1 MTYRLLA
8 KNKPA
13 IIVDAHTAAFDPPWA
28 YLRSLHKIILKKADA
43 VIVTNAG
50 LEHRLRTEY
59 EVERCFVLPDKIP
72 DLQSHLSGMR
82 SRVPM
87 VEDNSFRVAVI
98 CSFAPDEPVREI
110 LAAAKLR
117 RNVTFYITGNFSA
130 AMSSEEIAQITDEL
144 ANVIF
149 TGYLDKTDYVSL
161 LSDVNAVIVLTKRQ
175 DTMLSGAYEAL
186 SLAKPLITSSHP
198 ALLQYFSSGTIH
210 ANNTPE
216 DIARALDKVIEQE
229 NRLSKESFELRN
241 KRQIEWWRQFNH
253 VVGFLGLMPPTY
265 IVQSEGKAA
274 EGADSAKRTDTEAI

>member
-1 MTYRLLA
+1 
-8 KNKPA
+8 
-13 IIVDAHTAAFDPPWA
+13 
-28 YLRSLHKIILKKADA
+28 
-43 VIVTNAG
+43 
-50 LEHRLRTEY
+50 
-59 EVERCFVLPDKIP
+59 VLPDKIP
-72 DLQSHLSGMR
+72 DLQSDLSGMG
-82 SRVPM
+82 SRLPM
-87 VEDNSFRVAVI
+87 REDNSFRVAVI